1 MIKPSE
7 NPKNMSPKHS
17 PKPVLGLRSTPDSRN
32 SSAPPVYRPQSA
44 VQPMKP
50 ASAAGL
56 QAMQARP
63 VAIQRHTPA
72 VYRPQPSA
80 SIVKQTAITSAQARP
95 PAPPVYRPKNL
106 HLQAKPVSKPGVA
119 VGRAMPHQVR
129 PPTPPVYAPFLRNSR
144 VQLASVAPARRI
156 AESSVVVQPSWRG
169 ILLGGALGLGAAAL
183 GAATLAT
190 GGLAAIAAGG
200 LVSMGAAAT
209 TVAGAA
215 AGHQVESS
223 LNQLHELIA
232 TGVQEGYAEGAAAAM
247 EVLSPWQPIFH
258 NLQAGNFM
266 AELQEFNEYR
276 DATSHMPDETFIC
289 KFDTNMRPDLRT
301 HDPVNFR
308 RLVRTGRRFLWTYDV
323 GGILSIGSPE
333 HNKHAIVADNAQLN
347 AAGTGQIKIDPQI
360 DKYLGYLELERKAAL
375 LRAQGFHDDKGNPY
389 IAMASR
395 FKVPK
400 PASMSALPDRVVLDF
415 DSGHYHPS
423 AAWKATYEAWGKA
436 GFAVEKSATGRTV

>member
-7 NPKNMSPKHS
+7 KPKNMLPGHS
-17 PKPVLGLRSTPDSRN
+17 PKPAPALRSTPYSRN
-32 SSAPPVYRPQSA
+32 SSAAPVYRPQSTI
-44 VQPMKP
+44 QQMKP
-50 ASAAGL
+50 ASAPGL
-56 QAMQARP
+56 QAMQAKP
-63 VAIQRHTPA
+63 AAIQRHTPA

-80 SIVKQTAITSAQARP
+80 STVKQAVITSAQTRP
-95 PAPPVYRPKNL
+95 PAPPVYRPKNF
-106 HLQAKPVSKPGVA
+106 HLQAKPVSKPGMA
-119 VGRAMPHQVR
+119 VGRAMPPQVR
-129 PPTPPVYAPFLRNSR
+129 PPAPPVYAPFLRRSG
-144 VQLASVAPARRI
+144 VQRASVVPARRI

-215 AGHQVESS
+215 AGHHVESS
-223 LNQLHELIA
+223 LNQLHEHIA
-232 TGVQEGYAEGAAAAM
+232 TGVQEGYAEGVAAAM
-247 EVLSPWQPIFH
+247 EVLSPWQPIFY
-258 NLQAGNFM
+258 NLQAGNFT
-266 AELQEFNEYR
+266 AELQEFTEYQA
-276 DATSHMPDETFIC
+276 ATSHIPDETFIC
-289 KFDTNMRPDLRT
+289 RFDTNMRPDLRT
-301 HDPVNFR
+301 HDPANFR

-333 HNKHAIVADNAQLN
+333 HNKHAIVADNAQLY

-375 LRAQGFHDDKGNPY
+375 LRSQGLHDDKGNPY
-389 IAMASR
+389 IALAR
-395 FKVPK
+395 QYKVPK
-400 PASMSALPDRVVLDF
+400 PASMNALADRVVLDF

-423 AAWKATYEAWGKA
+423 AAWKATYEVWGKA
-436 GFAVEKSATGRTV
+436 GFAVEKSSRGRTV